1 MTQRNHYTYNKWY
14 SYYFTLDRV
23 ALIILNEK
31 CLSLALK
38 SLWNNLQETFDSNT
52 LISIQFKVRYEIGV
66 YRSLSYIQT
75 VKLNEYEELL
85 ELFIEFLNLKDEE
98 YISLKPNSIVF
109 TFQLLSPDNGI
120 ITSSKIN
127 RRKSQQSSNIQ
138 TFNFK
143 GWNLP
148 NTMDY
153 SEWGEIIS
161 ESENLIL
168 VKKRNSNAIYN
179 ITLDSVGKQAP
190 KVRIRV
196 KLLLLRSP
204 NRILLE
210 FTDEILNNGNLNS
223 FIRTIKNQEY
233 IFVDGNC
240 ILKKIKKECKFL
252 TKIQAQAFISQKYVT
267 MDLETR
273 INVLDNTMIPYALS
287 IFDGKES
294 ISFYISDYTNS
305 DDMLKNAIKYLMKPK
320 FHNYKVY
327 IHNFSFFDGIF
338 LLRILSEMTDITIK
352 PIFRDG
358 RIIEL
363 KFPFLTSPNNK
374 VNLYFRDSLLL
385 LPSSLKDL
393 AINFN
398 VTNKGI
404 YPYSFVNQDL
414 INFNYIGDIPNY
426 EYFDTNKVSLQEYQ
440 EYSKE
445 FLNKPWSLKIETI
458 KYCNLDCIVLYNIIS
473 NFQKKIYTLFRIDV
487 TKYPTLSSLAFAI
500 YRNKFLANYKIPL
513 IEGKLFDEIKKGY
526 TGGSVDVYKPRPEK
540 EEKVYR
546 YDVNSLYPYVMK
558 EYYMPVGNPIF
569 FEGDIELIGKD
580 SGYNLIEGKPFGFF
594 EVEVKAPKNMKI
606 PLLQIKLK
614 TDNGFR
620 TIAPVGTW
628 TGTYF
633 SEEIYNARNYGYE
646 FKILRGYLF
655 NKEKIFTNYV
665 DFLYNI
671 KVNSKKGTPDY
682 IISKLLLNT
691 LYGRFGMDPYMENH
705 IIINNKDSLQFRAN
719 KIITNILDLNNGKE
733 LISFFDSATD
743 ACSELEK
750 KSLNISIPIAAA
762 VTAGARIH
770 MTQFKTMDGITL
782 FYTDTDSIDI
792 NKPLPSKFIG
802 KELGK
807 MKLEHIFNDA
817 IFLAPKVYSGITDNY
832 EYVRIKGLKNPIAYN
847 ELKPLLIKD
856 QSICIEQEKWY
867 RNISKGN
874 IQIKQEI
881 YTLINNNLK
890 RRLIFDNNKFVDT
903 APICLNDNIII
914 DNN

>member
-1 MTQRNHYTYNKWY
+1 MTQKTINYTYNKWY
-14 SYYFTLDRV
+14 SYYYTLEFN
-23 ALIILNEK
+23 ILNDK
-31 CLSLALK
+31 YLSLALK
-38 SLWNNLQETFDSNT
+38 SLWNDLQQTFDSNT

-75 VKLNEYEELL
+75 VKLYEYEVLL

-98 YISLKPNSIVF
+98 YISYNPNSIVF
-109 TFQLLSPDNGI
+109 TFQLLTPDNGI
-120 ITSSKIN
+120 ITTSKIN
-127 RRKSQQSSNIQ
+127 RKKLTQSSDIQ

-148 NTMDY
+148 KTMNY
-153 SEWGEIIS
+153 TEWGEIIS

-179 ITLDSVGKQAP
+179 ITVNEKEIL
-190 KVRIRV
+190 V
-196 KLLLLRSP
+196 KLILN

-210 FTDEILNNGNLNS
+210 FTDKVINNGNLNS
-223 FIRTIKNQEY
+223 FVRTIKNQEY
-233 IFVDGNC
+233 IFLDGNC

-252 TKIQAQAFISQKYVT
+252 KKIQAQGFISKKYVT

-273 INVLDNTMIPYALS
+273 INESDNTMVVYAVS
-287 IFDGKES
+287 IFDGKDS
-294 ISFYISDYTNS
+294 ISFYITDYTDS

-320 FHNYKVY
+320 FHNYKIY

-338 LLRILSEMTDITIK
+338 LLRILSEMTNNTIK

-363 KFPFLTSPNNK
+363 KFPFFTSSNNK

-404 YPYSFVNQDL
+404 YPYNFVNQSN
-414 INFNYIGDIPNY
+414 INLNYIGNIPNY
-426 EYFDTNKVSLQEYQ
+426 EYFDNNKVSFQEYQ

-458 KYCNLDCIVLYNIIS
+458 KYCNLDCIVLYKIIS
-473 NFQKKIYTLFRIDV
+473 NFQKNIYTLFRMDV
-487 TKYPTLSSLAFAI
+487 IKYPTLSSLAFAI
-500 YRNKFLANYKIPL
+500 YRNKFLNNYKIPL
-513 IEGKLFDEIKKGY
+513 IEGKLFDDIKKGY
-526 TGGSVDVYKPRPEK
+526 TGGSVDVYKPRNDN
-540 EEKVYR
+540 EEKVHR

-558 EYYMPVGNPIF
+558 DYYMPVGNPIY
-569 FEGDIELIGKD
+569 FEGNIELIGKY
-580 SGYNLIEGKPFGFF
+580 SGYNLIEDKPFGFF
-594 EVEVKAPKNMKI
+594 EVEVKAPKNINI
-606 PLLQIKLK
+606 PILQMKLK
-614 TDNGFR
+614 TGNGFR

-633 SEEIYNARNYGYE
+633 SEEINNARNYGYE

-705 IIINNKDSLQFRAN
+705 IIVNNTDSLQFRAN
-719 KIITNILDLNNGKE
+719 KVITNILDLNNGKE
-733 LISFFDSATD
+733 LISFFDQKD
-743 ACSELEK
+743 YEIELKK
-750 KSLNISIPIAAA
+750 KSLNISVPIAAA
-762 VTAGARIH
+762 VTASARIH
-770 MTQFKTMDGITL
+770 MSQFKTMEGFTL

-792 NKPLPSKFIG
+792 NKPLPSQFIG

-807 MKLEHIFNDA
+807 MKLEHIFNEA
-817 IFLAPKVYSGITDNY
+817 IFLAPKVYGGITENY
-832 EYVRIKGLKNPIAYN
+832 EYVRIKGLKNPISFN
-847 ELKPLLIKD
+847 ELKPLLIKE
-856 QSICIEQEKWY
+856 QSISIKQEKWY

-874 IQIKQEI
+874 IQIKQEV

-890 RRLIFDNNKFVDT
+890 RKLIFENNKFVDT
-903 APICLNDNIII
+903 APICLNENIIT
-914 DNN
+914 DK